1 MNRRAVLAAISVG
14 ALSVWSAWAKAQQ
27 PDGVRRIEVLMGGLS
42 EGDPAGLAELAA
54 FEAEL
59 KGLGWAPGRNLK
71 IDIRWPGADLE
82 RVRQFASSVAA
93 SRPHLVL
100 SRATPA
106 TVALRNEAPSLP
118 TVFVLVAEPV
128 DSGIVQSLARPG
140 GSVTG
145 FSNFDGSIGA
155 KWLELLKELSPSLN
169 RVAVLHNPQTAPFAA
184 VFVRSVEAGAL
195 ALGVEVVPAPVVD
208 DIGIENAIAAIGRT
222 SGGGLVGITDT
233 FVNDRRRLI
242 IELAARY
249 GVPAVYGN
257 RSFTPD
263 GGLIAFAADYPDL
276 FRRAAAYVDR
286 ILNGVKPGDL
296 PVQQPTRFELSI
308 NMGTARALGLGIPA
322 SLLARADEIIE

>member
-1 MNRRAVLAAISVG
+1 
-14 ALSVWSAWAKAQQ
+14 
-27 PDGVRRIEVLMGGLS
+27 MGGLS

-54 FEAEL
+54 FEEEL
-59 KGLGWAPGRNLK
+59 KGLGWAPGRNVK

-82 RVRQFASSVAA
+82 RVRQFASSVAG

-106 TVALRNEAPSLP
+106 TVALRNAAPSLP
-118 TVFVLVAEPV
+118 TVFILVAEPV
-128 DSGIVQSLARPG
+128 ESGIVHSLARPG
-140 GSVTG
+140 GNVTG
-145 FSNFDGSIGA
+145 FSNFEGSIGA

-184 VFVRSVEAGAL
+184 VFVRSIEFGAQ

-208 DIGIENAIAAIGRT
+208 DIGIESAIAAIGRT
-222 SGGGLVGITDT
+222 PGGGLIGITDT
-233 FVNDRRRLI
+233 FVNDRRQLI
-242 IELAARY
+242 IELAARHR
-249 GVPAVYGN
+249 VPAVYGN

-263 GGLIAFAADYPDL
+263 GGLLVFAADYRDL
-276 FRRAAAYVDR
+276 FRRAASYVDR

-308 NMGTARALGLGIPA
+308 NMATARALGLEVPA